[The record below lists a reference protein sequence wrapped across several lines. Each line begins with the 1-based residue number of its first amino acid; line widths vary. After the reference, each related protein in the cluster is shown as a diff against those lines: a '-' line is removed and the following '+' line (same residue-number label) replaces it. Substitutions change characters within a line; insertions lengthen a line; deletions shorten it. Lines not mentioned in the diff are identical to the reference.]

1 MSAFWTLIKREYL
14 EHKVAMLWVPLILA
28 ALMAIVMMTGAFR
41 IPPQFMQIST
51 KNAEFKASGTLTINK
66 SDMGDT
72 KEEQEKNLRE
82 LQSLGIDGVTVDGD
96 TVTIDVEKAKNAK
109 QIPQV
114 KSRIREKISKA
125 GPVIP
130 LAASMFSIPLLIIA
144 GFVTIFMLLNSLYE
158 ERVDRSILFWKSMPV
173 SDTKTVLAK
182 FTALT
187 GGTFA
192 IAIGVGILLTL
203 FGFLLFN
210 LFPEFGLLREIAGSA
225 NSISGLF
232 WIWISIF
239 TALVMYILWMAPLYG
254 WFTFVSAASPKA
266 PFFFAFAPIIA
277 LVVTEAIMSKRIGL
291 AEEIGVRAIGGHV
304 FTTPG
309 LKAMAEKGSDE
320 YLLQN
325 ISHIPGALL
334 QGLASPGLW
343 IGLAITAALLYAAIE
358 MRRRKAL

>member
-1 MSAFWTLIKREYL
+1 MSAFWTLVKREYL

-28 ALMAIVMMTGAFR
+28 VLMSIVMMTGAFR
-41 IPPQFMQIST
+41 VPPQFMQIGVE
-51 KNAEFKASGTLTINK
+51 NAEFKASGTLTINR
-66 SDMGDT
+66 SDMGKT
-72 KEEQEKNLRE
+72 KEEQEKALRE
-82 LQSLGIDGVTVDGD
+82 LKSLGIDGVTVDGD
-96 TVTIDVEKAKNAK
+96 TVTIDVEKAKKAE
-109 QIPQV
+109 QLPQV
-114 KSRIREKISKA
+114 KNRIREKIKEA

-130 LAASMFSIPLLIIA
+130 AAASMFSLPLLIVA

-192 IAIGVGILLTL
+192 IAIGVGLLLTL

-210 LFPEFGLLREIAGSA
+210 LFPGFGLLRELAGTTS
-225 NSISGLF
+225 SISGLF
-232 WIWISIF
+232 WVWLSIL

-291 AEEIGVRAIGGHV
+291 AEEIGHRAIGAHV
-304 FTTPG
+304 FTTPALQDLG
-309 LKAMAEKGSDE
+309 AAGDNHIM
-320 YLLQN
+320 QN
-325 ISHIPGALL
+325 ISHIPAALL
-334 QGLASPGLW
+334 QGLASSGLW